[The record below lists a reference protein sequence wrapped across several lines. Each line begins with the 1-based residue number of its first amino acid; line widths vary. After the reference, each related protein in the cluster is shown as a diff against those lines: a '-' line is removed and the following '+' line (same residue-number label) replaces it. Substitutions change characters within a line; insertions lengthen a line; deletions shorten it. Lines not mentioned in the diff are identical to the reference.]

1 MNNLVDLLTHRV
13 VLYCVLQIYNSILF
27 FLFLTHFFLFL
38 NRVRVLGIKYVEGG
52 QESLLSFK
60 KNQIKMYVPVRRG
73 GRSSFNKLAKL
84 VGR

>member
-13 VLYCVLQIYNSILF
+13 VLCSSNNLQFDFF

-60 KNQIKMYVPVRRG
+60 KNQIKMYVPVVRR
-73 GRSSFNKLAKL
+73 RTVNKLAKL